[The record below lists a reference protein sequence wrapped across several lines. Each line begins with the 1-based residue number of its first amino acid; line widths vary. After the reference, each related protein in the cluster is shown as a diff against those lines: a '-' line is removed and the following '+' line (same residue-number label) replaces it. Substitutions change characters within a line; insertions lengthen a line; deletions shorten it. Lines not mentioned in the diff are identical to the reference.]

1 MFQKILLIL
10 LLTILFISCSKKEE
24 LKYDPNLK
32 IDPYKIYQEGII
44 AFEDGDYFYAEK
56 KFTEAELNF
65 EIVEF
70 AAKAA
75 IMSSYSL
82 YGINFYDDALNNLER
97 FLKKYP
103 ADKNVTYA
111 HYLIAIIYY
120 EQIEDEKKRSFT
132 SFNGR

>member
-65 EIVEF
+65 
-70 AAKAA
+70 
-75 IMSSYSL
+75 
-82 YGINFYDDALNNLER
+82 
-97 FLKKYP
+97 
-103 ADKNVTYA
+103 
-111 HYLIAIIYY
+111 
-120 EQIEDEKKRSFT
+120 
-132 SFNGR
+132 